1 MKIEMLT
8 TETTDVDNPATE
20 TEARAASPTQEID
33 PGKSRLWAALASIT
47 DALLVTD
54 EKGRLVDIN
63 AAFAT
68 FHRFESRETAAARF
82 GDYAAL
88 MEVYADSGELVPPAD
103 WAVPRAL
110 RGDTAANI
118 DCVVRRLDTGEKWD
132 ACYSFAPIRD
142 EEGGIIGAVVTAR
155 DITIRKRSEA
165 AARAAKQ
172 QLEESNR
179 LLALGERLATIGTW
193 HFDAVNG
200 QIEWSEGAYRIQ
212 GLPVGDGRPTVITSV
227 RAWHP
232 SDRQRHRQCIETAL
246 ESGVGFSFEGRILH
260 SDGSVHEVSEYAQC
274 QFDGNGRVTGLFGV
288 IQDTSEIKVAQRRLL
303 DANNRLIAATQAGR
317 VGIWEIS
324 CLDGAVSTDGV
335 TRQICG
341 LGGVTVE
348 PAAAAWWNI
357 ILPEDRP
364 SFEMAVERCIA
375 GEHLESEFR
384 IAWPDGTIRYLE
396 TRAGLI
402 SDPQGRPLN
411 LLGTLWD
418 VTETHAL
425 NAQLKEEKHRAEQAN
440 LAKSNFLAMMSH
452 EIRTPMNG
460 IIGMNQLLRDSELT
474 PRQRFYADTIHD
486 SSAALLRIMD
496 SILDLSKLE
505 AGKLSLEI
513 ASFDLHELIE
523 QSITAFS
530 PAAEAKGLALTAQ
543 IELPRPGLFL
553 GDAAILRQILLNLV
567 SNAIKFTEAGA
578 VTIVATGS
586 ESQSGDTHL
595 HVEVRDTGIGIPEAA
610 RSKLFNPFEQLD
622 NTITRRFG
630 GTGLGLS
637 ISKRLLELMDGAIGV
652 EANTPSGAVFWF
664 DLVLPRAAVPE
675 ATATLPAQ
683 IEREPMTAS
692 GSGSGHVLVAEDN
705 RINATV
711 VTAFLAAG
719 GYTYDLAADG
729 FEAVTAV
736 QTRRYDLVLMD
747 VQMPNL
753 DGLSA
758 TRRIRELPE
767 GEELPIVAMTANAMK
782 EDRTLCLAAG
792 MNDYMA
798 KPLDRASLYAILAR
812 WIDQSD
818 RLLAS

>member
-1 MKIEMLT
+1 MKIEMLASKP
-8 TETTDVDNPATE
+8 TDISNPAT
-20 TEARAASPTQEID
+20 AATTRPAGSTLEIN
-33 PGKSRLWAALASIT
+33 PGESRLWAALASIS

-68 FHRFESRETAAARF
+68 FHRFDSREAAAARF
-82 GDYAAL
+82 AEYPKL
-88 MEVYADSGELVPPAD
+88 MEVYADSGEMIAPAD

-110 RGDTAANI
+110 RGETMANI
-118 DCVVRRLDTGEKWD
+118 DCVVKRLDTGDRWD
-132 ACYSFAPIRD
+132 ACYSFAPIRGD
-142 EEGGIIGAVVTAR
+142 DGSIVGAVVTAR
-155 DITIRKRSEA
+155 DITLRKGSEA

-172 QLEESNR
+172 ELEESNR

-193 HFDAVNG
+193 HFDAVNP
-200 QIEWSEGAYRIQ
+200 QLEWSEGMYRIQ
-212 GLPVGDGRPTVITSV
+212 GLPIGNGRPTVLTGV
-227 RAWHP
+227 RIWHP
-232 SDRQRHRQCIETAL
+232 ADRPRHRECIETSL
-246 ESGVGFSFEGRILH
+246 ESGVGFSFEGRMLH
-260 SDGSVHEVSEYAQC
+260 NDGSVHEVSEYAQC
-274 QFDGNGRVTGLFGV
+274 QFDAAGRVTGLFGV
-288 IQDTSEIKVAQRRLL
+288 VQDTNEIKVAQRRLL

-324 CLDGAVSTDGV
+324 CIDGAISTDGV

-341 LGGVTVE
+341 LGGTTVE
-348 PAAAAWWNI
+348 PEAAAWWAI
-357 ILPEDRP
+357 VVPEDRER
-364 SFEMAVERCIA
+364 FELAVERCIA
-375 GEHLESEFR
+375 GSHLESEFR
-384 IAWPDGTIRYLE
+384 IARPDGTIRHLE

-402 SDPQGRPLN
+402 SDAQGRPLN
-411 LLGTLWD
+411 VLGTLWD

-486 SSAALLRIMD
+486 SSGALLRIMD

-513 ASFDLHELIE
+513 ASFDLQELIE
-523 QSITAFS
+523 QSVTAFS
-530 PAAEAKGLALTAQ
+530 PAAEAKGLALTAE
-543 IELPRPGLFL
+543 IAVPRPGLFQ
-553 GDAAILRQILLNLV
+553 GDSAILRQVLLNLV
-567 SNAIKFTEAGA
+567 SNAIKFTESGA

-586 ESQSGDTHL
+586 TLETGEARL
-595 HVEVRDTGIGIPEAA
+595 RIEVRDSGIGIPEAA

-622 NTITRRFG
+622 STITRRFG

-652 EANTPSGAVFWF
+652 EANSPSGSVFWF
-664 DLVLPRAAVPE
+664 ELVLPRAPVAEP
-675 ATATLPAQ
+675 APMLPVQ
-683 IEREPMTAS
+683 REREPAAVS
-692 GSGSGHVLVAEDN
+692 GSGSGHILVAEDN

-711 VTAFLAAG
+711 VSAFLAAG

-729 FEAVTAV
+729 LEAIAAV
-736 QTRRYDLVLMD
+736 QNRHYDLVLMD
-747 VQMPNL
+747 VQMPTL

-758 TRRIRELPE
+758 TRQIRELPAGE
-767 GEELPIVAMTANAMK
+767 GLPIVAMTANAMK
-782 EDRTLCLAAG
+782 EDRALCLAAG

-798 KPLDRASLYAILAR
+798 KPLDRVSLYATLAR
-812 WIDQSD
+812 WIGQSG
-818 RLLAS
+818 RGLAH